1 MWGLKKTYLKILRI
15 EMEELETDLQH
26 LADEF
31 RENASSRCLSENVV
45 MQNLAT
51 LRNELLG
58 VGTFERIIEHIQPE
72 EFGSLDEMIDFLKS
86 AFRQKMIS
94 SGLAEAVWYLVER
107 KLEKVSTYV
116 RQMDEA
122 TPFSSRT
129 KPESNLKITNGH

>member
-1 MWGLKKTYLKILRI
+1 MWALKNTYLKILRI

-58 VGTFERIIEHIQPE
+58 VGTFERIIEHTQPE
-72 EFGSLDEMIDFLKS
+72 TFDSLDEMIEYLKT
-86 AFRQKMIS
+86 AFRQKMVS

-116 RQMDEA
+116 RQMDEV

-129 KPESNLKITNGH
+129 KQEPNLKITTGN